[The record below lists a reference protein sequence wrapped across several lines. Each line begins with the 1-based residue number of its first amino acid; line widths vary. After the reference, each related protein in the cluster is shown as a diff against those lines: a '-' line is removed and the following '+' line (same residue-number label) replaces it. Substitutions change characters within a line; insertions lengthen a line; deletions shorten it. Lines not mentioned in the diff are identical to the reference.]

1 MTTASP
7 IQTGLLAYGMSGQ
20 IFQAPFVAAHPG
32 FALHAVVERHQQRA
46 AQAYPTIR
54 SYPSVEA
61 LLADPELELVII
73 NTPNNTHV
81 DLATQALRAG
91 KHVLVEKP
99 VAITTA
105 ELEGLLNLAQQQN
118 RHFLAYQNRRWDSDY
133 LAVRDVVASGQL
145 GKLHE
150 VHFRYDRFRTP
161 LNAKKFKEEPG
172 PGAGLFYDLGP
183 HLLDQAI
190 SLFGAPLSCTKTLTS
205 HRPNSQVDDYFHL
218 HLRYPEGLEVFLTSG
233 LLVAQPGPAFVLHGT
248 RGSFSKMRADAQ
260 EAQLQAGM
268 RPTEPGF
275 GHEAPE
281 HAGRLTLAAPGTD
294 ELTTTA
300 YPGLTS
306 NYLGLFE
313 AVFQTIRNGAPY
325 PIRPEELR
333 TQLALLE
340 QPAS

>member
-1 MTTASP
+1 MTASP

-32 FALHAVVERHQQRA
+32 FALRAVTERHQQRA
-46 AQAYPTIR
+46 AQDYPTIQ

-61 LLADPELELVII
+61 LLADPELELVIV
-73 NTPNNTHV
+73 NTPSNTHV
-81 DLATQALRAG
+81 DLATQALLAG

-99 VAITTA
+99 VAITTP
-105 ELEGLLNLAQQQN
+105 ELEGLLELAQRQG
-118 RHFLAYQNRRWDSDY
+118 RHFLAYQNRRWDSDFQ
-133 LAVRDVVASGQL
+133 AVRAVVESGQL

-205 HRPNSQVDDYFHL
+205 HRPYSRVDDYFHL

-233 LLVAQPGPAFVLHGT
+233 LLVAQPSPAFVLHGT
-248 RGSFSKMRADAQ
+248 RGSFSKMRSDAQ

-268 RPTEPGF
+268 RPTEPGY
-275 GHEAPE
+275 GQEAPE

-294 ELTTTA
+294 NLTTTS

-306 NYLGLFE
+306 NYLELFE
-313 AVFQTIRNGAPY
+313 AVFQTIRHDAPY
-325 PIRPEELR
+325 PIRKEQLLQ
-333 TQLALLE
+333 QLALLE